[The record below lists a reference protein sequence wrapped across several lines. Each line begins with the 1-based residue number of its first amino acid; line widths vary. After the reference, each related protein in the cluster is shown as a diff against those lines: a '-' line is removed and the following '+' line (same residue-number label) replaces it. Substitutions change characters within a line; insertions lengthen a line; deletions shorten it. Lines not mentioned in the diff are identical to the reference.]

1 MRRKKRAKKDY
12 TPKKSYKCARCSAT
26 FSSRNKLKE
35 HSKSHLKVLEEMKL
49 LQQGHVPQE
58 SKIGEKFKG
67 KNRVIIS

>member
-1 MRRKKRAKKDY
+1 MRKKKRAKKDY
-12 TPKKSYKCARCSAT
+12 IPKKSYKCARCDAI

-67 KNRVIIS
+67 KNKVIIS